1 MRSYL
6 KYLLLVFAVTFS
18 FTVMAQSVQ
27 WRDQHKVKRRETV
40 FGIAKEYGIS
50 IQQLIDANPVMKQ
63 TGYELKKGD
72 LIFVPFAKEGDFNPD
87 GTVATKDSR
96 KVTAKAT
103 DNNKVKPINAIRV
116 GVMLPLHNQDGD
128 GKRMIEYYRGILLA
142 LNQLKSEGITTEV
155 HAWNV
160 PKGAD
165 IRVTLTDKNAPNLD
179 IIFGPLYSEQVKPLA
194 DFCRNNNIKLVIPFS
209 ITGNEVET
217 NPNIFQVYQTE
228 ETLNNKAIACFLER
242 FQKSHHPVFIN
253 CNDANSQV

>member
-1 MRSYL
+1 M
-6 KYLLLVFAVTFS
+6 LVFAVTFS

-103 DNNKVKPINAIRV
+103 DNNKVKPVNAIRV
-116 GVMLPLHNQDGD
+116 GVMLPLHNT
-128 GKRMIEYYRGILLA
+128 IVVSYW
-142 LNQLKSEGITTEV
+142 
-155 HAWNV
+155 H
-160 PKGAD
+160 
-165 IRVTLTDKNAPNLD
+165 
-179 IIFGPLYSEQVKPLA
+179 
-194 DFCRNNNIKLVIPFS
+194 
-209 ITGNEVET
+209 
-217 NPNIFQVYQTE
+217 
-228 ETLNNKAIACFLER
+228 
-242 FQKSHHPVFIN
+242 
-253 CNDANSQV
+253 